1 MAKPEFD
8 ESMLY
13 GDNPPVEQLPP
24 ITTNLQHS
32 DPMTDVHFADAT
44 GIRYRGQKDDE

>member
-13 GDNPPVEQLPP
+13 GDNLPVENQPP
-24 ITTNLQHS
+24 ITAELQHS
-32 DPMTDVHFADAT
+32 DPMTDVHVADT
-44 GIRYRGQKDDE
+44 NGVQYRGQKDDE